1 MRTLQNRAR
10 RAFTLI
16 EILIVVVILGI
27 LAAIVIPQF
36 TDASDQA
43 NVASMKS
50 QLQTM
55 RSQIELFRIQDVVAY
70 NLWDP
75 ILAAPGTEWDPL
87 ISGDYLQS
95 APRNPIT
102 NASTVAA
109 APAVIVDVN
118 ETRRDAPGDLH
129 LRGPGRNFDSL
140 AGTGGE
146 NAVILDQNDTVRH
159 QVGGVEGLCSEG
171 SDGHDAAPP
180 MRLVDSGG
188 PVQRLSL

>member
-1 MRTLQNRAR
+1 MRTFQNRAR

-70 NLWDP
+70 NAWDP
-75 ILAAPGTEWDPL
+75 IAAAPGTEWDPL
-87 ISGDYLQS
+87 ISGDYLQA

-109 APAVIVDVN
+109 APAVDLGWVWRDKDGAGPSILFNLYGVDETGLEFD
-118 ETRRDAPGDLH
+118 ETR
-129 LRGPGRNFDSL
+129 
-140 AGTGGE
+140 
-146 NAVILDQNDTVRH
+146 
-159 QVGGVEGLCSEG
+159 
-171 SDGHDAAPP
+171 
-180 MRLVDSGG
+180 
-188 PVQRLSL
+188 

>member
-1 MRTLQNRAR
+1 MRTFQNQAR
-10 RAFTLI
+10 KAFTLI

-70 NLWDP
+70 NAWAP
-75 ILAAPGTEWDPL
+75 ITAAAGAEWDPL
-87 ISGDYLQS
+87 ISGDYLQA

-102 NASTVAA
+102 NSTAVAA
-109 APAVIVDVN
+109 APAVGGGWVWRDKDGAGPSLLFNLYGVDEFGTEFD
-118 ETRRDAPGDLH
+118 ETR
-129 LRGPGRNFDSL
+129 
-140 AGTGGE
+140 
-146 NAVILDQNDTVRH
+146 
-159 QVGGVEGLCSEG
+159 
-171 SDGHDAAPP
+171 
-180 MRLVDSGG
+180 
-188 PVQRLSL
+188 